1 MACTK
6 SPPIGNWAPAAAI
19 ASWQPASPLLD
30 SAGIDMQILSATPL
44 SPHLE
49 DEQAAVDAA
58 RRINDEYA
66 ELAARYP
73 TRFRA
78 IASLPLPHIDVALR
92 ELERAFT
99 QLNML
104 GACITTS
111 VLGLSIAN
119 PLFEPLYQELNRR
132 HSVLAIHPAGRG
144 AHSPLIADYALT
156 WSIGAPIEDT
166 VAAMHFILNG
176 IPQRFPEMK
185 IIVPHLGGLLP
196 MTLERLDQTV
206 AWEAPNTP
214 EPPKPRRPAHVV
226 RHGRPRSGARTA
238 SGGSDIRRTAVAVRH
253 RFSVPTGRPVSNHG
267 ELHPASGFAGGR
279 GERHFGSQCGSAVWA
294 GYKLTRQGSVNPCS
308 AHQVSCAALY
318 DQFSPH
324 HHLARLDLGVGN
336 AADRQIQRL
345 PGDLLQIV

>member
-1 MACTK
+1 MRLDVHAHLWSTEYLDLLQAH
-6 SPPIGNWAPAAAI
+6 GVHDVAAYRQLGAGRI
-19 ASWQPASPLLD
+19 ERELDARFALLD

-66 ELAARYP
+66 ELVARYP

-78 IASLPLPHIDVALR
+78 IASLPLPHIDAALL

-166 VAAMHFILNG
+166 VAAMHFILHG

-206 AWEAPNTP
+206 AWEAPHTP
-214 EPPKPRRPAHVV
+214 EPPSRAVLRMWYDTVGHDQVPALQAAAATF
-226 RHGRPRSGARTA
+226 GA
-238 SGGSDIRRTAVAVRH
+238 
-253 RFSVPTGRPVSNHG
+253 
-267 ELHPASGFAGGR
+267 
-279 GERHFGSQCGSAVWA
+279 ERLLFGTDFPFQ
-294 GYKLTRQGSVNPCS
+294 
-308 AHQVSCAALY
+308 
-318 DQFSPH
+318 
-324 HHLARLDLGVGN
+324 
-336 AADRQIQRL
+336 
-345 PGDLLQIV
+345 PGDLFQTTVDYIRRAGLPEADVNAILDRNAAAVFGL

>member
-1 MACTK
+1 MRLDVHAHLWSTEYLDLLQAH
-6 SPPIGNWAPAAAI
+6 GVHDVAAYRQLGAGRTECELD
-19 ASWQPASPLLD
+19 ARFALLD

-66 ELAARYP
+66 ELVARYP

-78 IASLPLPHIDVALR
+78 IASLPLPHIDAALR

-132 HSVLAIHPAGRG
+132 QSVLAIHPAGRG

-166 VAAMHFILNG
+166 VAAMHFILHG

-206 AWEAPNTP
+206 AWEAPHTP
-214 EPPKPRRPAHVV
+214 EPPSR
-226 RHGRPRSGARTA
+226 
-238 SGGSDIRRTAVAVRH
+238 
-253 RFSVPTGRPVSNHG
+253 
-267 ELHPASGFAGGR
+267 
-279 GERHFGSQCGSAVWA
+279 
-294 GYKLTRQGSVNPCS
+294 
-308 AHQVSCAALY
+308 AALRMWY
-318 DQFSPH
+318 DTVGHDQVPALQAAAATFG
-324 HHLARLDLGVGN
+324 AERLLFGTDFPF
-336 AADRQIQRL
+336 Q
-345 PGDLLQIV
+345 PGDLFQTTVDYIRRAGLPEADVNAILDRNAAAVFGL

>member
-1 MACTK
+1 MRLDVHAHLWSTEYLDLLQAH
-6 SPPIGNWAPAAAI
+6 GVHEVGAYRQLGAGRTERELDARFA
-19 ASWQPASPLLD
+19 LLD
-30 SAGIDMQILSATPL
+30 RAGIDMQILSATPL

-66 ELAARYP
+66 ELVARYP

-78 IASLPLPHIDVALR
+78 IASLPLPHIDAALR

-111 VLGLSIAN
+111 VLGLSIAD

-132 HSVLAIHPAGRG
+132 RSVLAIHPAGRG

-214 EPPKPRRPAHVV
+214 EPPSRAALRMWYDTVGHDQVPALQAAAATF
-226 RHGRPRSGARTA
+226 GAERLLFGTDFPFQP
-238 SGGSDIRRTAVAVRH
+238 GELFQTTVDYIRR
-253 RFSVPTGRPVSNHG
+253 
-267 ELHPASGFAGGR
+267 AGLP
-279 GERHFGSQCGSAVWA
+279 EEE
-294 GYKLTRQGSVNPCS
+294 VN
-308 AHQVSCAALY
+308 AILDRNAAAL
-318 DQFSPH
+318 FG
-324 HHLARLDLGVGN
+324 LGAN
-336 AADRQIQRL
+336 
-345 PGDLLQIV
+345 